1 MRQHRL
7 DVSIVT
13 PRVDRSTGGTER
25 AVSLLLDG
33 LRGRCRVDLY
43 AASIKDLPS
52 DGIRCHVLPWIPRPA
67 PVRYLSF
74 LLASTVEALFG
85 SMRRRRRIVNS
96 TSGDCLFADV
106 VTAHFC
112 LAEWLRIVREETEK
126 RPMNGPMD
134 VLRRLS
140 YLGFWNVACLFERL
154 QYRMPTLGAV
164 IAVSEGLKENIVRHY
179 GVDESMIHVIPNA
192 VDPATRLAGEQKLRA
207 RARVRRKH
215 SLGETDIVALF
226 VGGNW
231 ERKGLAVVL
240 RALAARALGRVK
252 LLVVG
257 SGDVGYYGR
266 LARQVGVSDRVIF
279 AGRTDHVEEY
289 YAAGDLLG
297 FPSAYESCGL
307 VIFEA
312 AANGLP
318 IVSTPVYGAQQLLAD
333 GHNGYLVERT
343 PEDVARKMQLLI
355 RDPVRMRAMGENA
368 RKSSKRYSVDALAE
382 RTLKV
387 FDKVYRQKYAAGT
400 DGPDRRV

>member
-1 MRQHRL
+1 MRRHCL

-33 LRGRCRVDLY
+33 LRRKCRVDLY
-43 AASIKDLPS
+43 SASIKDLPS

-74 LLASTVEALFG
+74 LLASSIEALFG
-85 SMRRRRRIVNS
+85 SMRRRRRIVNG
-96 TSGDCLFADV
+96 TSGDCFFADV

-112 LAEWLRIVREETEK
+112 LAEWLQIIRKQAEK

-140 YLGFWNVACLFERL
+140 YLGFWNVACLFERV

-164 IAVSEGLKENIVRHY
+164 IAVSEGIKENIVRHY
-179 GVDESMIHVIPNA
+179 GVDESIIHVVPNA
-192 VDPATRLAGEQKLRA
+192 VDPATRLAGEQRLRA

-215 SLGETDIVALF
+215 GLGETDMVALF

-231 ERKGLAVVL
+231 ERKGVAVIL
-240 RALAARALGRVK
+240 RALEARALGRVK

-257 SGDVGYYGR
+257 SGNVAHYGG
-266 LARQVGVSDRVIF
+266 LAREAGISDRVIF
-279 AGRTDHVEEY
+279 AGFTSHVEEY
-289 YAAGDLLG
+289 YAAADLFV
-297 FPSAYESCGL
+297 FPSAYEACGL
-307 VIFEA
+307 VILEA

-318 IVSTPVYGAQQLLAD
+318 IVTTPVYGAQQLLTD
-333 GHNGYLVERT
+333 GYSGYLVERT

-355 RDPVRMRAMGENA
+355 RDPVRMQAMGENA
-368 RKSSKRYSVDALAE
+368 RRSSERYSVDALAE

-400 DGPDRRV
+400 DGRDRRV